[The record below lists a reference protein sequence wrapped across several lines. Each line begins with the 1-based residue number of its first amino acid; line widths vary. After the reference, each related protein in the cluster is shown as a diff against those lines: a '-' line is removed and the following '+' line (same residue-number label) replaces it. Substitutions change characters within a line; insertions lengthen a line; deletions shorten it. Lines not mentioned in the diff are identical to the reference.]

1 MDPISASGLI
11 SIGKEIFEQ
20 ASSSVVKNDRALNAD
35 FATHMVSDQ
44 ASTSKISDPRLRI
57 EKLQT
62 ELKSDLL
69 KDPNTANF
77 FQQNSNCQ
85 IFLEKRADG
94 SVQFISSS
102 GQSLVIEKDSGHC
115 LKANELLDLSL
126 ENKINLTAMRP
137 NAVSFDS

>member
-20 ASSSVVKNDRALNAD
+20 AASSVVKNDRALNAD
-35 FATHMVSDQ
+35 FATHLVSDQ

-69 KDPNTANF
+69 NDPNTANF

-94 SVQFISSS
+94 SVQFISSR
-102 GQSLVIEKDSGHC
+102 GQSLVIPKDSAHC
-115 LKANELLDLSL
+115 TKANELLDLSL
-126 ENKINLTAMRP
+126 ENKINITAMRP